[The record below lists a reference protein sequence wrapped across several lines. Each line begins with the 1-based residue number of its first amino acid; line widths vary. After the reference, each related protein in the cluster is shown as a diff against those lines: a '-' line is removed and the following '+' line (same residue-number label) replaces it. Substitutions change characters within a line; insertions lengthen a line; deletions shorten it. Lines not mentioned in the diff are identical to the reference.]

1 MHRLALGLIAFASV
15 GVHVVH
21 AGPGDG
27 SRRTAPLVIGQTFE
41 IRSAILGETRRINVY
56 YPPGFPT
63 ADAPALPVLY
73 MPDGGMSEDFLHIA
87 GLIQVSVGNNTMR
100 PWLLVGIEN
109 TERRRDLTGPT
120 DNADDRKI
128 ARHVGASQCFRDFIR
143 TELMPEIRAR
153 YRTTQE
159 SGIVG
164 ESLAGLFV
172 VETFV
177 LEPDLFDRY
186 VAIDPSLWWN
196 RRQLVRDAGSRLTG
210 PGFDGKSLFVAS
222 SVDADVTDFARL
234 IDDKR
239 AAGALA
245 GLEFRFRPFPDES
258 HATIYHPAALAAFR
272 LVLSTPAVPSSQSTR
287 TSSAPSA
294 PVHLVD
300 GACERLP
307 AR

>member
-1 MHRLALGLIAFASV
+1 MYRLALGLIAFASV
-15 GVHVVH
+15 GVAV
-21 AGPGDG
+21 ASAMPGDE
-27 SRRTAPLVIGQTFE
+27 SRHAEPLSIGQTFE

-56 YPPGFPT
+56 YPAGFPT
-63 ADAPALPVLY
+63 ADAQPLPVLY
-73 MPDGGMSEDFLHIA
+73 MPDGGMNEDFLHIA
-87 GLIQVSVGNNTMR
+87 GLIEVSVGNNTMR

-128 ARHVGASQCFRDFIR
+128 AKHVGASQCFREFIR

-153 YRTTQE
+153 YRTTPE

-172 VETFV
+172 METFV

-196 RRQLVRDAGSRLTG
+196 RRQLVRDAGPRLTG
-210 PGFDGKSLFVAS
+210 HAFDGKSLFVAS
-222 SVDADVTDFARL
+222 SVDADVTDFAQL
-234 IDDKR
+234 VDAKR
-239 AAGALA
+239 AAGALP
-245 GLEFRFRPFPDES
+245 GLEFRVRPFADET

-272 LVLSTPAVPSSQSTR
+272 AVFSTPPAPGSQNSR
-287 TSSAPSA
+287 SSSAVAA
-294 PVHLVD
+294 PVHLVG

-307 AR
+307 SR